1 MIGSWRS
8 CNGEFAVFFAL
19 TINKVGVRELLSVAT
34 SVDLSVQRTG
44 DKRTRLIAQNSIRIL
59 MKLFSDTSKLC
70 VARNF
75 NNLLRLNKIITLR

>member
-1 MIGSWRS
+1 MIGSCRN
-8 CNGEFAVFFAL
+8 CNGEFAVFSP
-19 TINKVGVRELLSVAT
+19 INKVGVRELLRVAT

-75 NNLLRLNKIITLR
+75 NNLLSLNKIITLR